1 MYPVRRQIS
10 SHAARLRREQTDVEQ
25 AFWMAVRNR
34 RLGGYKFRRQATV
47 GSYVADFLCVEA
59 MLIVELDGG
68 QHSPEADE
76 ARTLFLE
83 RRGYGVLRFWNN
95 DVAQNLEGV
104 LLKVLNALHER
115 RKTLTQPSPAKAG
128 EGQKKCPQVG
138 R

>member
-128 EGQKKCPQVG
+128 EG
-138 R
+138 